1 MITRHIIHGTFMRM
15 EENDVKVFS
24 RVPDTTQPEK
34 Y

>member
-1 MITRHIIHGTFMRM
+1 MRHIIHGTFMRM
-15 EENDVKVFS
+15 KEDDVKVFS